1 MVRTATVVGFAIG
14 LLVAAGCEKR
24 SEAPDPCAGGGCE
37 AEACPLCDLDADGAG
52 PTSTVRQHSD
62 RSGTLAEG
70 LLGECPLPEEE
81 VPPLAEL
88 DSSSIPEFDGKRSR
102 RSNMNA
108 GEVALQEIDLHEH
121 MMGMQSRIFECIDL
135 AACYEG
141 GDALG
146 GGDLDFRF
154 ELAPSGKVMAVS
166 VTPSEGLA
174 HPGVVH
180 CARRSLYELRFPRY
194 DGGAMMVSYS
204 MQIEVAD
211 AA

>member
-1 MVRTATVVGFAIG
+1 MLRSASATCFAIG
-14 LLVAAGCEKR
+14 LLVSAGCVKR

-37 AEACPLCDLDADGAG
+37 AEACPLCDLEADGVG
-52 PTSTVRQHSD
+52 PETTVRQHSD
-62 RSGTLAEG
+62 QNGTEAEG

-81 VPPLAEL
+81 VPPLATL
-88 DSSSIPEFDGKRSR
+88 DSSAIPEFDAKRSR

-108 GEVALQEIDLHEH
+108 GERALQEIDLHEH

-154 ELAPSGKVMAVS
+154 ELSPSGKVMAVS

-180 CARRSLYELRFPRY
+180 CARRSLYELRFPSY
-194 DGGAMMVSYS
+194 DGGSMMVSYS

-211 AA
+211 SA

>member
-1 MVRTATVVGFAIG
+1 MLRTASVIGFALG
-14 LLVAAGCEKR
+14 LVVQVGCDKR
-24 SEAPDPCAGGGCE
+24 SDAPDPCAGGGCE
-37 AEACPLCDLDADGAG
+37 SEACPLCDLEADGAG

-62 RSGTLAEG
+62 RNGTMSEG
-70 LLGECPLPEEE
+70 LLGECPLTEEE
-81 VPPLAEL
+81 VPPLAAL
-88 DSSSIPEFDGKRSR
+88 DSSSIPEFDQKRSR

-108 GEVALQEIDLHEH
+108 GDRALEEIDLHEH

-141 GDALG
+141 GEALG
-146 GGDLDFRF
+146 SGDLDFRF
-154 ELAPSGKVMAVS
+154 ELAPTGKVMAVS

-180 CARRSLYELRFPRY
+180 CARRSLYELKFPSY
-194 DGGAMMVSYS
+194 DGGSIMVSYS